1 MEVLSKMQDI
11 QTELE
16 DALRLEIEY
25 AEVKETKDGKKLLNY
40 LRKRRRVVNGAVKRF
55 KERGYE

>member
-25 AEVKETKDGKKLLNY
+25 AEVKETRDGKKLLSY
-40 LRKRRRVVNGAVKRF
+40 LRRRRRVVNRIVNILNRF
-55 KERGYE
+55 